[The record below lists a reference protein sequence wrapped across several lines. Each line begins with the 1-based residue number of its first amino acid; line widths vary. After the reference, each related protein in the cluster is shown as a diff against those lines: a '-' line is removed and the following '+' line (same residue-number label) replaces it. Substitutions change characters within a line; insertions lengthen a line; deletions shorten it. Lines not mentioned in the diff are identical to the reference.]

1 MPGIAA
7 DEFVALNES
16 SRIVE
21 PAHGRKPAVS
31 EPDYELEIFK
41 VINGHVL
48 QQQRVVHIS
57 RVTMLPYQQD
67 IFDREGRIVTT
78 ATYANYLPIGTEQFP
93 RLVTITRPLDE
104 LSLTIQVTKL
114 ALNETFDA
122 DQFELEI
129 PANVAVTRM
138 D

>member
-1 MPGIAA
+1 MDPG
-7 DEFVALNES
+7 
-16 SRIVE
+16 R
-21 PAHGRKPAVS
+21 GRKPAVS
-31 EPDYELEIFK
+31 EPGYDLEYLQGGQRTCAAAAAGGPRQPGDYAALPA
-41 VINGHVL
+41 GHL
-48 QQQRVVHIS
+48 STGQG
-57 RVTMLPYQQD
+57 
-67 IFDREGRIVTT
+67 EIVTT